1 MKPNILRQRTAI
13 VLIAVVLMVQLVS
26 CDTGTVKKDDM
37 PAASTDTSLFF
48 SVIDKDSARIA
59 DYQYKKEPV
68 KDMGLAFHYSN
79 KADSFT
85 LFIDTS
91 KGVYTG
97 KFGSG
102 GMTSLELEK
111 TNYYTVNGTDY
122 KILKLAGDKDVTDG
136 AFSLFLSPDFGL
148 LISKSNTWRAAKV
161 RCPDKDTTLMAL
173 LYRVQTDSEFFTNP
187 VPALDN
193 KIKTPKVE

>member
-1 MKPNILRQRTAI
+1 MRKILIAI
-13 VLIAVVLMVQLVS
+13 VLVAQLVS
-26 CDTGTVKKDDM
+26 CDTATVKQDNM
-37 PAASTDTSLFF
+37 PAANADTSLSF
-48 SVIDKDSARIA
+48 SIIDKDSARVA
-59 DYQYKKEPV
+59 EYQYKKEPV

-85 LFIDTS
+85 LFLDTS

-97 KFGSG
+97 KFGSD
-102 GMTSLELEK
+102 GMTKLELEK
-111 TNYYTVNGTDY
+111 TNYYIVNGIDY
-122 KILKLAGDKDVTDG
+122 KILKLVGDKDVTDG

-161 RCPDKDTTLMAL
+161 RCADKDNALMAL
-173 LYRVQTDSEFFTNP
+173 LYRVQTDSAFFTSP